1 METSATTAPGAPG
14 HDGPRL
20 ALELPVV
27 LPAVRDARDQCVD
40 RLIESLHGLRGITTA
55 HVDDDPGPAR
65 LCLHY
70 DADLVSLGQVE
81 RLAQD
86 AGARIAARYRH
97 ETIRIP
103 DMDCGDCAQSIEHVL
118 GRIPGVLSC
127 AVSYGAESMHVE
139 FDSTRLERDD
149 IVSRL
154 RSMGYS
160 AQSPDA
166 PPDGWIARHDDL
178 ARAVGSGLALAVA
191 WALERAGASPW
202 IFGPAYALS
211 AALGGWEVFR
221 HGFAAALRG
230 RFTIDFLMS
239 LGAVGAALL
248 GHWADGALLLFL
260 FCLGHAAEEEAF
272 AKARGAIGALGAVA
286 PRSASV
292 LRAGAVVERP
302 VEEIERGDVVR
313 VRPGERIPVD
323 GTVSAGRSDADESA
337 ITGESV
343 PVPKSPGSAVLAGTV
358 NGRGALEVEAT
369 KLATE
374 TTIARMM
381 RLVEEA
387 EGRKAPTQALV
398 ERVSSVLVPVALS
411 AVAAMAILV
420 PLSGRLP
427 WTEAFLRATAM
438 LVAASPCALAIATP
452 AAVLAAIARAGQ
464 RGVLVK
470 GGLHLETLG
479 RLRAVAFDKTGTLT
493 TGRPE
498 VVETHPAAGVS
509 EERLLAVAAAVERR
523 STHPIA
529 RAVVAR
535 AVQAGVPE
543 LEATGVEVEDG
554 LGLRGEVEGAPA
566 WIGNHELL
574 RSRGLAL
581 PADLEAALDAA
592 EKRGWT
598 AVVAWHGDRPLG
610 TIAAVDR
617 PRPGAD
623 AAVARLRGL
632 GIDEVAML
640 TGDQPGV
647 ARGIA
652 AAVGISDV
660 HAALH
665 PEQKLEAVREM
676 QRRYGPTAMVGD
688 GVNDAPALATASVGI
703 AMGAAGSDAALETAD
718 VALMSDDLSALPFA
732 VSLGREAMLT
742 VRQNLAIALAVMAVL
757 VPLAALGRAGIGPAI
772 VLHEGSTLLVVA
784 NALRLLRAGR

>member
-1 METSATTAPGAPG
+1 MEGVTTSEPGPLG

-20 ALELPVV
+20 ALEIPVV

-55 HVDDDPGPAR
+55 HVEDGAGEAR

-70 DADLVSLGQVE
+70 DSALVSLGQVE

-86 AGARIAARYRH
+86 AGARVAARYRH

-103 DMDCGDCAQSIEHVL
+103 DMDCGDCAQSIEHVM
-118 GRIPGVLSC
+118 GRVPGVLAC

-139 FDSTRLERDD
+139 FDSTRLERDE

-154 RSMGYS
+154 RSMGYGAQAPEPGS
-160 AQSPDA
+160 A
-166 PPDGWIARHDDL
+166 GWIERHEDL
-178 ARAVGSGLALAVA
+178 ARAIGSGAALAVA
-191 WALERAGASPW
+191 WTAERAGASPW
-202 IFGPAYALS
+202 VFGPAYALS
-211 AALGGWEVFR
+211 AVLGGWEVFR
-221 HGFAAALRG
+221 HGFAAAMRG
-230 RFTIDFLMS
+230 SFTIDFLMS

-272 AKARGAIGALGAVA
+272 AKARSAIGALGAVA

-292 LRAGAVVERP
+292 LRGGSVVERP
-302 VEEIERGDVVR
+302 VEEIERGDLVR

-323 GTVSAGRSDADESA
+323 GTVRSGRSDADESA
-337 ITGESV
+337 ITGESA
-343 PVPKSPGSAVLAGTV
+343 PVPKSPGSPVLAGTV

-387 EGRKAPTQALV
+387 ESRKAPTQALV
-398 ERVSSVLVPVALS
+398 DRVSSVLVPVALA
-411 AVAAMAILV
+411 AVATMAILV
-420 PLSGRLP
+420 PLAGRLS

-452 AAVLAAIARAGQ
+452 AAVLAAIARAGR

-479 RLRAVAFDKTGTLT
+479 RLRAIAFDKTGTLT

-498 VVETHPAAGVS
+498 VVEVRTAPGVT

-535 AVQAGVPE
+535 ATQAAVPE
-543 LEATGVEVEDG
+543 LEATGVEVQDG
-554 LGLRGEVEGAPA
+554 LGLRGEVEGEPA
-566 WIGNHELL
+566 WIGNRELM
-574 RSRGLAL
+574 RTRGLPL
-581 PADLEAALDAA
+581 PPDLEASLDAA
-592 EKRGWT
+592 EARGWT
-598 AVVAWHGDRPLG
+598 AVAAWHGDRALG
-610 TIAAVDR
+610 TLAAVDR
-617 PRPGAD
+617 PRAGAET
-623 AAVARLRGL
+623 AVAQLRRI
-632 GIDEVAML
+632 GIDEVSML

-660 HAALH
+660 RAALH
-665 PEQKLEAVREM
+665 PEQKLEAVREL
-676 QRRYGPTAMVGD
+676 QRRHGPTAMVGD
-688 GVNDAPALATASVGI
+688 GVNDAPALATANVGI

-732 VSLGREAMLT
+732 VSLGREAMRT